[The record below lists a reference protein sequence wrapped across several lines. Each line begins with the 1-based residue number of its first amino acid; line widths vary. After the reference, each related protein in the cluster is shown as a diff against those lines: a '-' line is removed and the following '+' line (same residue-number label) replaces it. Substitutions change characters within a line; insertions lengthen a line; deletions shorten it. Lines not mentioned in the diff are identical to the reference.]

1 MKTNIVTNLLGRKCH
16 YDRLFCE
23 DWKRTE
29 EESEIVAVM
38 FVPDEEDSE
47 QPKVWVTVKNTDGN
61 LVVVNSTDVYV
72 VDYSDVQ
79 INSNIDTTIESTN
92 LLADEVE
99 TELYSLTNTY
109 TNDYGVTIVDFDEV
123 TEHISKNFIRKV

>member
-1 MKTNIVTNLLGRKCH
+1 MKTNIVTTLLGRKCH
-16 YDRLFCE
+16 YDRIFCE

-72 VDYSDVQ
+72 VDTLTKDNENTLVFDDVY
-79 INSNIDTTIESTN
+79 
-92 LLADEVE
+92 
-99 TELYSLTNTY
+99 TELGEYSTTDDGAKDAYVYLYDAAQFIIENY
-109 TNDYGVTIVDFDEV
+109 T
-123 TEHISKNFIRKV
+123 RKV